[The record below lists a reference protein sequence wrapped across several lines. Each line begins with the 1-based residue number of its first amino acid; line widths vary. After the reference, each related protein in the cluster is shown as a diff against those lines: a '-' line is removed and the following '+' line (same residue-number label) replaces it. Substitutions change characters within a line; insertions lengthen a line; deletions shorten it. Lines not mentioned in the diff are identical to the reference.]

1 MKASIFALALAGA
14 ASAHT
19 TVYSISV
26 NGKTQGLGNVQGGY
40 IDSPPNNNP
49 VVDITSKAMECNV
62 ANIKASKSVAVNGGD
77 KIAVEWHHDSA
88 DASDDIIDPSHK
100 GPISVYMSKA
110 GSSMSWTKIAEDG
123 YDGKSWAVEKL
134 IKGAY
139 TGKPG
144 QHEFTLPN
152 VAPGEYIIRPEIIAL
167 HEGDRIGGAQF
178 YQECI
183 HVKVGGSGT
192 TALPAGVAIPGH
204 LSAQDPGVHF
214 NLYGSYSSYPLPGP
228 KLWNGAGAAAPAK
241 PAAPAAPAKPAAP
254 AAPAKP
260 AAPTTTKVAAPAP
273 TKVATPAK
281 TTLATIAKP
290 APTAGGATAQK
301 YGQCGGNGFTGAT
314 ACASGSKCV
323 KQNDWYSQCL

>member
-1 MKASIFALALAGA
+1 
-14 ASAHT
+14 
-19 TVYSISV
+19 
-26 NGKTQGLGNVQGGY
+26 
-40 IDSPPNNNP
+40 
-49 VVDITSKAMECNV
+49 
-62 ANIKASKSVAVNGGD
+62 
-77 KIAVEWHHDSA
+77 
-88 DASDDIIDPSHK
+88 
-100 GPISVYMSKA
+100 MSKA

-134 IKGAY
+134 IKGSY

-192 TALPAGVAIPGH
+192 TALPAGVAIPGY
-204 LSAQDPGVHF
+204 LSAQDPSVHF
-214 NLYGSYSSYPLPGP
+214 NLYGSYSSYPMPGP
-228 KLWNGAGAAAPAK
+228 KLWNGAGGAAAPAK
-241 PAAPAAPAKPAAP
+241 PA
-254 AAPAKP
+254 P

-273 TKVATPAK
+273 TKVATPTTTKAATPAKTTPAK
-281 TTLATIAKP
+281 TTLATVAKP
-290 APTAGGATAQK
+290 APTAGGAGAQK
-301 YGQCGGNGFTGAT
+301 YGQCGGIGFTGPT
-314 ACASGSKCV
+314 TCASGCKCV